1 MKASLWLGQGERR
14 TRRLALPATGR
25 GLGALGAKRTGP
37 HIKKSRASSLPKPLI
52 GITSDFNPGDRED
65 FGGREPTYFLR
76 ARYVSAIQ
84 DLGGT
89 PLILPITQDTQI
101 LKGLLDLIDGLL
113 LTGSGPDLD
122 PALYGESK
130 RFKFKIMS
138 QERAG
143 FELKLARMAVDQDL
157 PVLGVCGGMQVLNVA
172 FRGSLVQDIT
182 SEIKDA
188 LAHQQKAAPVESTHE
203 IKITHGTRLSKII
216 REPVVW
222 VNSSHHQAIKSLGQG
237 LVVNA
242 VAPDG
247 VIEGLEHTECGFA
260 LGVQWHP
267 EFLYRQDERH
277 RRLFEAF
284 LKKAAQT

>member
-1 MKASLWLGQGERR
+1 MKRV
-14 TRRLALPATGR
+14 
-25 GLGALGAKRTGP
+25 
-37 HIKKSRASSLPKPLI
+37 SSLPKPLI

-84 DLGGT
+84 DLGGI
-89 PLILPITQDTQI
+89 PLILPITQDTKS

-122 PALYGESK
+122 PALYREPK

-143 FELKLARMAVDQDL
+143 FELKIARMAVERDL
-157 PVLGVCGGMQVLNVA
+157 PVLGVCGGIQVLNVA
-172 FRGSLVQDIT
+172 FGGKLIQDIA

-188 LAHQQKAAPVESTHE
+188 LAHQQKATAVEPSHE
-203 IKITHGTRLSKII
+203 IRISHGTRLSKII
-216 REPVVW
+216 REPVVR

-247 VIEGLEHTECGFA
+247 VIEGLEHPECGFA

-267 EFLYRQDERH
+267 EFLYRQDKHH

-284 LKKAAQT
+284 LKKAGQT

>member
-1 MKASLWLGQGERR
+1 VGASEEQS
-14 TRRLALPATGR
+14 PH
-25 GLGALGAKRTGP
+25 GP
-37 HIKKSRASSLPKPLI
+37 PYNKSRESSLPKPLI
-52 GITSDFNPGDRED
+52 GVTSDFNPGDRED
-65 FGGREPTYFLR
+65 LGGREPTYFLR

-89 PLILPITQDTQI
+89 PLILPITQNTRA
-101 LKGLLDLIDGLL
+101 LKDLLDLIDGLL

-122 PALYGESK
+122 PALYSETK

-143 FELKLARMAVDQDL
+143 FELKLARMAVERDL

-172 FRGSLVQDIT
+172 FNGTLVQDIT

-188 LAHQQKAAPVESTHE
+188 LTHQQKAAAVKPTHE
-203 IKITHGTRLSKII
+203 VRITHGTRLSKII
-216 REPVVW
+216 GEPVIR
-222 VNSSHHQAIKSLGQG
+222 VNSSHHQAIKSLGKG

-247 VIEGLEHTECGFA
+247 IIEGLENPESGFA
-260 LGVQWHP
+260 MGVQWHP
-267 EFLYRQDERH
+267 EFLYRQDEH
-277 RRLFEAF
+277 HCRLFKAF
-284 LKKAAQT
+284 LKKAAQS